1 MAEVL
6 KQVTLSDDFYLFRK
20 PKLAQEN
27 DLIAPHQ
34 SYPSHT
40 EDYDLVKEQARE
52 EGYKIGFEKGI
63 ADGLDQG
70 KMLAISKTN
79 EIVQQLKNVLQTI
92 PDALNESRLALKTDI
107 ADIVL
112 VILQQFFIH
121 QQSSKEAI
129 AQQITGVLAHLNDKQ
144 KIILA
149 LNPQDLILLRQGT
162 LNIDFS
168 QYKDLNVIADETLT
182 LGGCRIKTEHG
193 LFDAG
198 LERQIDCLKHALLQI
213 KKRQAHE

>member
-1 MAEVL
+1 
-6 KQVTLSDDFYLFRK
+6 
-20 PKLAQEN
+20 
-27 DLIAPHQ
+27 
-34 SYPSHT
+34 
-40 EDYDLVKEQARE
+40 
-52 EGYKIGFEKGI
+52 
-63 ADGLDQG
+63 
-70 KMLAISKTN
+70 MLAISKTN